1 MNNWIFAIIAVV
13 AGAIIGVAASRIVFA
28 VVGSRNRPQAVKN
41 VARPVSQ
48 LALAFG
54 VVGGL
59 IAALGFVQ
67 PRALDQ
73 LPRDVVAFVPKLMV
87 AAVII
92 ILANVLA
99 SFATT
104 ALQQTTGR
112 LPLNVQR
119 QANLIVKGT
128 IVALAV
134 LLAVSQ
140 LGIDTEV
147 INMGVAAIFFALAAS
162 FTLLVG
168 LGGHGVA
175 REVAASRALRR
186 MVREGDRI
194 TIDDVTGTVQALH
207 PTAIE
212 VETDVE
218 ESVLIPSS
226 HFLNHN
232 VSVERA
238 AAPANIDENAEAGQ
252 QPIG

>member
-1 MNNWIFAIIAVV
+1 MNEWILAAIAVV
-13 AGAIIGVAASRIVFA
+13 VGIVLGVIASRVVYAIVGAKSRPEA
-28 VVGSRNRPQAVKN
+28 VQN

-54 VVGGL
+54 VVAGL
-59 IAALGFVQ
+59 IGGLGFVQ
-67 PRALDQ
+67 PTALDQ
-73 LPRDVVAFVPKLMV
+73 LPKDLVAFVPKLMV
-87 AAVII
+87 AAIII

-99 SFATT
+99 SFATA
-104 ALQQTTGR
+104 ALGQATGR
-112 LPLNVQR
+112 MPLNVQR

-140 LGIDTEV
+140 LGIDTAV
-147 INMGVAAIFFALAAS
+147 INMGVAAVFFALAAS

-186 MVREGDRI
+186 IVNEGDKV
-194 TIDDVTGTVQALH
+194 TIDDVSGTVRALH
-207 PTAIE
+207 PTA
-212 VETDVE
+212 VEIVTPAEDSILV
-218 ESVLIPSS
+218 PSS

-232 VSVERA
+232 VSVERVTVERA
-238 AAPANIDENAEAGQ
+238 EAPASADGGSET
-252 QPIG
+252 P

>member
-1 MNNWIFAIIAVV
+1 MNNWILAIIAV
-13 AGAIIGVAASRIVFA
+13 AIGIIVGVVASRIMYA
-28 VVGSRNRPQAVKN
+28 VVGSRGRPQAVQN
-41 VARPVSQ
+41 VARPIAQ
-48 LALAFG
+48 LVLAFG
-54 VVGGL
+54 VVAGL
-59 IAALGFVQ
+59 IAGLGFVQ
-67 PRALDQ
+67 PRALEQ

-87 AAVII
+87 AAII
-92 ILANVLA
+92 VILANVLG

-104 ALQQTTGR
+104 ALDQATGR

-128 IVALAV
+128 IVTLAV

-147 INMGVAAIFFALAAS
+147 INMAVAAVLFALAAS

-186 MVREGDRI
+186 MVNEGDKV
-194 TIDDVTGTVQALH
+194 TIEDISGTVRALH

-212 VETDVE
+212 VVTSGDD
-218 ESVLIPSS
+218 SVLVPSS
-226 HFLNHN
+226 HFLNHS

-238 AAPANIDENAEAGQ
+238 QTPSDAEEAYDG
-252 QPIG
+252 G

>member
-1 MNNWIFAIIAVV
+1 MNNWILAIIAVAV
-13 AGAIIGVAASRIVFA
+13 GIVVGVIASRIVYA
-28 VVGSRNRPQAVKN
+28 LVGSKGRPQPVQN
-41 VARPVSQ
+41 VARPIAQ
-48 LALAFG
+48 LTLALG
-54 VVGGL
+54 VVAGL

-67 PRALDQ
+67 PSALDQ
-73 LPRDVVAFVPKLMV
+73 LPRDVVAFVPKLMI
-87 AAVII
+87 AAIII

-99 SFATT
+99 SFATA
-104 ALQQTTGR
+104 ALDQATGR
-112 LPLNVQR
+112 MPINVQR

-168 LGGHGVA
+168 LGGYGVA

-186 MVREGDRI
+186 MVNEGDKV
-194 TIDDVTGTVQALH
+194 TIDHVTGTVRALH
-207 PTAIE
+207 PTA
-212 VETDVE
+212 VEIATMDD
-218 ESVLIPSS
+218 ESMLVPSS

-232 VSVERA
+232 VSVERSSA
-238 AAPANIDENAEAGQ
+238 STTVEAQ
-252 QPIG
+252 TEL